1 MGRQHRRPSMG
12 FELPSPTS
20 APQIATIAA
29 PPHNR
34 FPPPAASPSIEV
46 VTFLRVVMVK
56 VVVCPTVHVPDA
68 VRGGAAH
75 KQGQK
80 RARGDMGWSEEAS
93 SYRAGGNNSSSSSG
107 GGSGNKRGR
116 FNDRDRG
123 DGHELKALFSSVKD
137 LSATALAG
145 LKKKEHKEDKLT
157 KLGAPPG
164 ASTIPFSTPVA
175 TMRSSHLISFTSPV
189 LVFPPTQCRRKR
201 CRSK

>member
-1 MGRQHRRPSMG
+1 
-12 FELPSPTS
+12 
-20 APQIATIAA
+20 
-29 PPHNR
+29 
-34 FPPPAASPSIEV
+34 
-46 VTFLRVVMVK
+46 MVK

-164 ASTIPFSTPVA
+164 ACTIPFNACSHHAFVTSHSLLPCWYSHH
-175 TMRSSHLISFTSPV
+175 RSAAAKDAVQNEVGHHGRPRQT
-189 LVFPPTQCRRKR
+189 
-201 CRSK
+201 